1 MSQYRPTVLTVS
13 LSAIANNFHLAK
25 TVVRGRAKRMAVV
38 KADAYGHGM
47 IPVAQRLLH
56 EGADALAVATVD
68 EGIALRE
75 AGIFAPTLILGG
87 TCREAIVEAV
97 SRHLALTVYDMDTL
111 RSLELAAQRLN
122 TVAHAH
128 LKIDT
133 GMGRIGVKGKRALTG
148 LLDLWEQT
156 KHVKMEGIF
165 THFANADG
173 DPDFTREQNEL
184 FWEAVHTVR
193 DGGRFH
199 PLAHAAAS
207 TGMLAGPDYWHD
219 MVRPGI
225 MLYGAEVNDRVI
237 GLTPAQTLSTS
248 PVRFEW
254 LEVGETVGYG
264 RTFTCTRGTKVM
276 TLPVGYGDGYPRLL
290 SNQADVLVCG
300 RRAPIIGRVC
310 MDQLMVDVTDVPEAD
325 LHSEVVLMG
334 AQGEERITPD
344 ELARLAGTIPY
355 EIMLG
360 FGARVTRRVVD

>member
-1 MSQYRPTVLTVS
+1 VSQYRPTVLTVS
-13 LSAIANNFHLAK
+13 LSAIANNFQLAK
-25 TVVRGRAKRMAVV
+25 TVVHGRARRMAVV

-47 IPVAQRLLH
+47 IPVAQRLVH

-75 AGIFAPTLILGG
+75 AGVLAPVLVMGG
-87 TCREAIVEAV
+87 TCREAVVEAV
-97 SRHLALTVYDMDTL
+97 SRHLALTVYDLDTL
-111 RSLELAAQRLN
+111 RSLNLAAQRLN
-122 TVAHAH
+122 TIAHAH

-133 GMGRIGVKGKRALTG
+133 GMGRIGVKGKRALAS
-148 LLDLWEQT
+148 LLDTWGQA

-173 DPDFTREQNEL
+173 DPEYTKEQNAR
-184 FWEAVHTVR
+184 FWEAVHSVR
-193 DGGRFH
+193 ERGFH

-207 TGMLAGPDYWHD
+207 TGMLAGPDFWHD

-264 RTFTCTRGTKVM
+264 RTFTCSRGTKVM
-276 TLPVGYGDGYPRLL
+276 TLPVGYGDGYPRVL
-290 SNQADVLVCG
+290 SNRADVLVCG
-300 RRAPIIGRVC
+300 KRAPIIGRVC

-325 LHSEVVLMG
+325 MHSQVVLMG

-344 ELARLAGTIPY
+344 ELARLANTIPY

>member
-1 MSQYRPTVLTVS
+1 VSQYRPTVLTVS
-13 LSAIANNFHLAK
+13 LSAIANNFRLAK
-25 TVVRGRAKRMAVV
+25 TVVHGQPRRMAVV

-47 IPVAQRLLH
+47 LPVAKRLIR

-68 EGIALRE
+68 EGIALRDE
-75 AGIFAPTLILGG
+75 GILAPTLIMGG
-87 TCREAIVEAV
+87 TCREGLAEAV
-97 SRHLALTVYDMDTL
+97 RCHLALSVYDKDTL
-111 RSLELAAQRLN
+111 RRLDQAAQRLN

-133 GMGRIGVKGKRALTG
+133 GMGRVGVKGEGALSE
-148 LLDLWEQT
+148 LLEFWAQL

-173 DPDFTREQNEL
+173 DPEYTALQNRRFVRAL
-184 FWEAVHTVR
+184 DTVR
-193 DGGRFH
+193 AAGYH
-199 PLAHAAAS
+199 PLAHASAS
-207 TGMLAGPDYWHD
+207 TGMLAGPEYWHD

-225 MLYGAEVNDRVI
+225 MLYGAEVTDRVI
-237 GLTPAQTLSTS
+237 GLMPAQTLSTS
-248 PVRFEW
+248 PVRVEW
-254 LEVGETVGYG
+254 LEAGETVGYG
-264 RTFTCTRGTKVM
+264 RTFTCERRTKVM
-276 TLPVGYGDGYPRLL
+276 TLPVGYGDGYPRIL

-300 RRAPIIGRVC
+300 KRARIIGRVC
-310 MDQLMVDVTDVPEAD
+310 MDQLMVDVTDIPEAD
-325 LHSEVVLMG
+325 LRSEVVLMG

>member
-13 LSAIANNFHLAK
+13 LSAIAENFHLAK
-25 TVVRGRAKRMAVV
+25 TVVRGRPRRMAVV

-47 IPVAQRLLH
+47 IPVSQRLLH
-56 EGADALAVATVD
+56 EGADALAVATID

-75 AGIFAPTLILGG
+75 AGILAPTLVMGG
-87 TCREAIVEAV
+87 TCREGLSEAV
-97 SRHLALTVYDMDTL
+97 SRHLAVTVYDMDTL
-111 RSLELAAQRLN
+111 RRLNQAAQRLN

-133 GMGRIGVKGKRALTG
+133 GMGRVGVKGKRAIAG
-148 LLDLWEQT
+148 LLDLWTQA

-173 DPDFTREQNEL
+173 DPDYTKEQNDL
-184 FWEAVHTVR
+184 FWEAIHAAR
-193 DGGRFH
+193 NAGFH

-225 MLYGAEVNDRVI
+225 MLYGAEVADRVI

-264 RTFTCTRGTKVM
+264 RTFTCSRGTRVM
-276 TLPVGYGDGYPRLL
+276 TLPVGYGDGYPRIL

-300 RRAPIIGRVC
+300 KRAPIIGRVC
-310 MDQLMVDVTDVPEAD
+310 MDQLMVDVTDVPGAD
-325 LHSEVVLMG
+325 MRSEVVLMG

-344 ELARLAGTIPY
+344 ELAKLAGTIPY

>member
-13 LSAIANNFHLAK
+13 LSAIANNFKMAR
-25 TVVRGRAKRMAVV
+25 VVTRGQVKVMAVV

-47 IPVAQRLLH
+47 LPVSQRLLK

-75 AGIFAPTLILGG
+75 AGILAPTLVMGG
-87 TCREAIVEAV
+87 TCPDAIVEAV
-97 SRHLALTVYDMDTL
+97 NRHLALTVYDADTL
-111 RSLELAAQRLN
+111 RRMNMAAQRLN

-133 GMGRIGVKGKRALTG
+133 GMGRVGVRGYEALED
-148 LLDLWEQT
+148 LLDEWAQA
-156 KHVKMEGIF
+156 KHVKLEGVF

-173 DPDFTREQNEL
+173 DESFTKLQNWKLED
-184 FWEAVHTVR
+184 AVRSVR
-193 DGGRFH
+193 ARKFN
-199 PLAHAAAS
+199 PLVHAAAS
-207 TGMLAGPDYWHD
+207 TGMLAGQCYWHD

-225 MLYGAEVNDRVI
+225 MLYGAEVNHRFA
-237 GLTPAQTLSTS
+237 GLEPAQTLSTS
-248 PVRFEW
+248 PVRVEW
-254 LEVGETVGYG
+254 LNVGETVGYG
-264 RTFTCTRGTKVM
+264 RTFRCERKTRVM

-290 SNQADVLVCG
+290 SNKADVLVCG
-300 RRAPIIGRVC
+300 RRAPIIGRIC
-310 MDQLMVDVTDVPEAD
+310 MDQLMVDVTDIPDAGMR
-325 LHSEVVLMG
+325 SEVILLG

-360 FGARVTRRVVD
+360 FGARVTRRIID

>member
-13 LSAIANNFHLAK
+13 LSAVANNFRLAK
-25 TVVRGRAKRMAVV
+25 VVTQGKAKQMAVV

-47 IPVAQRLLH
+47 IPVARRLVQ

-75 AGIFAPTLILGG
+75 AGVPAPTLVMGG
-87 TCREAIVEAV
+87 TCRDALVEAV
-97 SRHLALTVYDMDTL
+97 GRHLAITVYDADTL
-111 RSLELAAQRLN
+111 KRLDQAARRLD

-133 GMGRIGVKGKRALTG
+133 GMSRIGVRGDRALED
-148 LLDLWEQT
+148 LLDEWAQT

-173 DPDFTREQNEL
+173 DPAFTALQNRRFEDAIH
-184 FWEAVHTVR
+184 AVHSR
-193 DGGRFH
+193 RFH

-207 TGMLAGPDYWHD
+207 TGMLAGPAYWHD

-225 MLYGAEVNDRVI
+225 MLYGAEVTHRFA
-237 GLTPAQTLSTS
+237 GLQPAQTLSTY
-248 PVRFEW
+248 PVRVEW
-254 LEVGETVGYG
+254 IEADDTVGYG
-264 RTFTCTRGTKVM
+264 RTFRAARRTRVM
-276 TLPVGYGDGYPRLL
+276 TLPVGYGDGYPRIL
-290 SNQADVLVCG
+290 SNKADVLVCG
-300 RRAPIIGRVC
+300 KRAPIIGRVC
-310 MDQLMVDVTDVPEAD
+310 MDQLMIDVTDIPEAD
-325 LHSEVVLMG
+325 LRSEAVLMG
-334 AQGEERITPD
+334 AQGDERITPD

>member
-13 LSAIANNFHLAK
+13 LSAIANNFQLAK
-25 TVVRGRAKRMAVV
+25 TVVHGRARRMAVV

-47 IPVAQRLLH
+47 IPVAQRLVH

-75 AGIFAPTLILGG
+75 AGVLAPVLVMGG
-87 TCREAIVEAV
+87 TCREAVVEAV
-97 SRHLALTVYDMDTL
+97 SRHLALTVYDLDTL
-111 RSLELAAQRLN
+111 RSLNLAAQRLN

-133 GMGRIGVKGKRALTG
+133 GMGRIGVKRRRALTG
-148 LLDLWEQT
+148 LLDSWEWA
-156 KHVKMEGIF
+156 KHVKMEGVF

-173 DPDFTREQNEL
+173 DPEYTKEQNDAFKEVL
-184 FWEAVHTVR
+184 RTVHER
-193 DGGRFH
+193 GFH

-225 MLYGAEVNDRVI
+225 MLYGAEVSDRVI

-248 PVRFEW
+248 PVRIEW

-264 RTFTCTRGTKVM
+264 RTFTCSRGTKVM

-290 SNQADVLVCG
+290 SNRADVLVCG
-300 RRAPIIGRVC
+300 KRAPIIGRVC

-325 LHSEVVLMG
+325 LRSEVVLMG

>member
-25 TVVRGRAKRMAVV
+25 TVIHGQPRRMAVV

-75 AGIFAPTLILGG
+75 AGVFAPTLILGG
-87 TCREAIVEAV
+87 TCREALAEAV
-97 SRHLALTVYDMDTL
+97 SRHLAITVYDLDTL
-111 RSLELAAQRLN
+111 RSLNLAAQRLN

-133 GMGRIGVKGKRALTG
+133 GMGRIGVKGKRAFAG
-148 LLDLWEQT
+148 LLDAWGQA

-165 THFANADG
+165 THFADADG
-173 DPDFTREQNEL
+173 DPDYTREQNNL
-184 FWEAVHTVR
+184 FKEAVRTVR
-193 DGGRFH
+193 EMGYH

-207 TGMLAGPDYWHD
+207 TGMLAGSDYWHD

-225 MLYGAEVNDRVI
+225 ILYGAEVGHRVI

-248 PVRFEW
+248 PVRFQW

-264 RTFTCTRGTKVM
+264 RTFTCSRGTKVM

-290 SNQADVLVCG
+290 SNRADVLVCG
-300 RRAPIIGRVC
+300 KRAPIIGRVC
-310 MDQLMVDVTDVPEAD
+310 MDQLMVDVTDVPGAD
-325 LHSEVVLMG
+325 MRSEVVLMG